1 MRIAVS
7 TIHHEILQANHVS
20 NAVGKSNVEPC
31 ISSIFFKDFE
41 DVLVHQ
47 IMVEAKT
54 IWYSR
59 NQNKENH
66 VNQPVTFVKTN
77 IIVAGIM
84 VVPIILENV
93 VSGNASVNIY
103 MVPLLEV

>member
-1 MRIAVS
+1 
-7 TIHHEILQANHVS
+7 
-20 NAVGKSNVEPC
+20 
-31 ISSIFFKDFE
+31 
-41 DVLVHQ
+41 
-47 IMVEAKT
+47 MVEAKT

-103 MVPLLEV
+103 MVPLLEVWAGTVNQRQDDYVPEEVLYLGTVVAYAPVYLDLVV